1 MKKKS
6 LFVLLRISTVFAVL
20 AICATIAVYRHDTSR
35 ELDSAPGDLF
45 SKLL

>member
-20 AICATIAVYRHDTSR
+20 AICVTIAVYRHDTSR